1 MAVKT
6 SFLVSLLFKKVREE
20 GGSCILVPTSN
31 HLAVV
36 DRRSRRW
43 YETKARAYSR
53 RAPVCHYGQEG
64 GCFFEEGCILERG
77 AHLQEYGNCGHSASD
92 IQTRR

>member
-36 DRRSRRW
+36 DIGTRQ
-43 YETKARAYSR
+43 
-53 RAPVCHYGQEG
+53 GQELIR
-64 GCFFEEGCILERG
+64 EGRSFVIMAKRMG
-77 AHLQEYGNCGHSASD
+77 AFSKKDVY
-92 IQTRR
+92 

>member
-1 MAVKT
+1 MVVKT

-36 DRRSRRW
+36 DIGTRQR
-43 YETKARAYSR
+43 
-53 RAPVCHYGQEG
+53 QELIR
-64 GCFFEEGCILERG
+64 EGSLFVIMAKRVG
-77 AHLQEYGNCGHSASD
+77 AFSKKDVY
-92 IQTRR
+92 

>member
-36 DRRSRRW
+36 DIGTRQRQ
-43 YETKARAYSR
+43 ELIGE
-53 RAPVCHYGQEG
+53 APLFV
-64 GCFFEEGCILERG
+64 IMAKRVG
-77 AHLQEYGNCGHSASD
+77 AFSKKDVY
-92 IQTRR
+92 

>member
-31 HLAVV
+31 HLAVI
-36 DRRSRRW
+36 DIGTRQ
-43 YETKARAYSR
+43 
-53 RAPVCHYGQEG
+53 GQELIR
-64 GCFFEEGCILERG
+64 EGRLFVIMTKRMG
-77 AHLQEYGNCGHSASD
+77 AFSKKDVY
-92 IQTRR
+92 

>member
-6 SFLVSLLFKKVREE
+6 SFLVSLLFKKVQE

-36 DRRSRRW
+36 DIGTRQ
-43 YETKARAYSR
+43 
-53 RAPVCHYGQEG
+53 GQELIR
-64 GCFFEEGCILERG
+64 EGRLFVILAKRMG
-77 AHLQEYGNCGHSASD
+77 AFSKKDVY
-92 IQTRR
+92 

>member
-36 DRRSRRW
+36 DIGTRQ
-43 YETKARAYSR
+43 
-53 RAPVCHYGQEG
+53 GQELIR
-64 GCFFEEGCILERG
+64 EGPLFIIMAKRVG
-77 AHLQEYGNCGHSASD
+77 AFSKKDVY
-92 IQTRR
+92 

>member
-6 SFLVSLLFKKVREE
+6 SFLVSLLFKNVREE

-36 DRRSRRW
+36 DIGTRQ
-43 YETKARAYSR
+43 
-53 RAPVCHYGQEG
+53 GQELIR
-64 GCFFEEGCILERG
+64 EGRLFVIMAKRMG
-77 AHLQEYGNCGHSASD
+77 AFSKKDVY
-92 IQTRR
+92 

>member
-1 MAVKT
+1 MVVKT

-36 DRRSRRW
+36 DIGTRQRQELIREGSLFVIMAKRVGAFS
-43 YETKARAYSR
+43 KKDAY
-53 RAPVCHYGQEG
+53 
-64 GCFFEEGCILERG
+64 
-77 AHLQEYGNCGHSASD
+77 
-92 IQTRR
+92 